1 MIARDTS
8 HIKTNQSKNF
18 ISLHHLA
25 MSQMMQEFFRT
36 QIAITAYSHE
46 LTQAA
51 NWCNVDG
58 ANVPNIRKVSYGI
71 WNWNVLVESPMP
83 KTSILLHFR
92 KMTPLKSLV
101 LCLEEDKEEA
111 DLPKLQI

>member
-1 MIARDTS
+1 MSVLMIARDTS

-51 NWCNVDG
+51 N
-58 ANVPNIRKVSYGI
+58 
-71 WNWNVLVESPMP
+71 
-83 KTSILLHFR
+83 
-92 KMTPLKSLV
+92 
-101 LCLEEDKEEA
+101 
-111 DLPKLQI
+111 